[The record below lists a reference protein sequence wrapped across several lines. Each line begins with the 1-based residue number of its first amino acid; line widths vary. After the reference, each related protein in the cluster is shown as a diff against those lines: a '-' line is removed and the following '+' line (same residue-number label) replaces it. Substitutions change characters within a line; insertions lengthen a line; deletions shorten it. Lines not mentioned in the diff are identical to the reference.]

1 MKAII
6 LAAGKGT
13 RLGKLTSD
21 RPKGMLDFMGKTL
34 LEHQISIYRLAG
46 FTDITIVRGY
56 KKNKIDYKDIKYVDN
71 DLYDK
76 TNMIESLMCARDQIN
91 DDCIISYSDILFSTN
106 LLVSL
111 IKNKS
116 SVVVT
121 VDSDW
126 KKYWNHRYGS
136 LTEDLE
142 DLQIKNNKVIKI
154 GQPVTESKSL
164 DYRYVGLNKFTLD
177 GMRKMIS
184 LYDKKKLLKE
194 KWKSSGNQ
202 FKNGYMTDIL
212 QEMID
217 DKIEVTPHFT
227 KNEWLEIDTESDYI
241 VAKELYLNKEF
252 KF

>member
-13 RLGKLTSD
+13 RLGKLTLD
-21 RPKGMLDFMGKTL
+21 KPKGMLDFMGKTL
-34 LEHQISIYRLAG
+34 LEHQIAIYRLAG
-46 FTDITIVRGY
+46 FTDITIIRGY
-56 KKNKIDYKDIKYVDN
+56 KKNKIDYKDIKYIDN
-71 DLYDK
+71 DLYDE
-76 TNMIESLMCARDQIN
+76 TNMIESLICARDQIN
-91 DDCIISYSDILFSTN
+91 DDCIISYSDILFSAN
-106 LLVSL
+106 LLASL
-111 IKNKS
+111 VQNKS
-116 SVVVT
+116 SVVIT

-126 KKYWNHRYGS
+126 KKYWEQRYGC

-164 DYRYVGLNKFTLD
+164 DYRYVGLNKFTLE
-177 GMRKMIS
+177 GMRQMLS
-184 LYDKKKLLKE
+184 FYDKKKLLKE
-194 KWKSSGNQ
+194 QWKSSGNQ

-217 DKIEVTPHFT
+217 DNVEVTPHFT